1 MTKLRK
7 IPILALVLGGLSAL
21 PACEVVRGSPSLDG
35 TTYVLG
41 GLEGLVRGTPKRVT
55 EAAESVVQ
63 DEDLHVLSSAASGV
77 DGKVVARTAL
87 DTKVEIQVER
97 RDEETCKLS
106 IRVGTLG
113 DRELSRRI
121 FEKIKAKL

>member
-1 MTKLRK
+1 MTTLRNNA
-7 IPILALVLGGLSAL
+7 ILAIALGGLAAL

-41 GLEGLVRGTPKRVT
+41 GLEGLLRVTPKRIV
-55 EAAESVVQ
+55 EASENVMK
-63 DEDLHVLSSAASGV
+63 DEDLHLLSSASSGV

-87 DTKVEIQVER
+87 DTRVEIQVER